1 MSLPEVLRV
10 EWFRFPAETLK
21 AIQQRLSHD
30 MSAQQLVLQT
40 MQNSGDINQQAIAAR
55 LLSVSSQ
62 QHEALRKW
70 ANLQIQRL
78 RSSREIPLMSHDVL
92 RGQAWPFD
100 FCLLDACLTRKR
112 E

>member
-40 MQNSGDINQQAIAAR
+40 MQNSGDINQ
-55 LLSVSSQ
+55 
-62 QHEALRKW
+62 
-70 ANLQIQRL
+70 
-78 RSSREIPLMSHDVL
+78 
-92 RGQAWPFD
+92 
-100 FCLLDACLTRKR
+100 
-112 E
+112 